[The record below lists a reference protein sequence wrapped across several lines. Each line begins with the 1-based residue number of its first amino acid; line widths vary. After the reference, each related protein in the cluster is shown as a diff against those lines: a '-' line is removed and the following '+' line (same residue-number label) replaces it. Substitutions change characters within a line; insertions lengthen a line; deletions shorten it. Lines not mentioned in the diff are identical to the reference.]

1 MKKKVYLHVGFHK
14 TGTTAIQEALFTHS
28 DQLRILGIN
37 YATKKGKANHREA
50 WALSE
55 RYWGWK
61 KRGGEQT
68 SIVEWQKRV
77 KNLKAQK
84 IDSVVSSEFFSE
96 INDDQ
101 LNLMAND
108 LKDFEVEIIF
118 TIRPLAKLLGSSYQ
132 QYLKYGIKASYEE
145 WLDDIF
151 HNSEKPKF
159 TPTFWKRHRHEEVM
173 SRWANA
179 FGNQKIHLVVVDESE
194 PDLLYDSFNKI
205 LKLPAGTLKEVK
217 GLGSNRSLN
226 YPEIALLLAI
236 NKAFPKDRAWSD
248 YEVFIREGSIRHL
261 TNQIQL
267 AGLGTKLLTPQWAV
281 DEAAKLSSNSIAKIN
296 DLGIIIYGDLNK
308 LSSTEIPIGTNGE
321 ISEISIDIAVNAL
334 LAFEK
339 SEVIEKYSTK
349 EIFIEAVKRLKR
361 IVRKFLKLT

>member
-14 TGTTAIQEALFTHS
+14 TGTTAIQESLFSHS
-28 DQLRILGIN
+28 DQLTNLGIN
-37 YATKKGKANHREA
+37 YATNNRKANHRDA

-61 KRGGEQT
+61 KRGGKKT
-68 SIVEWQKRV
+68 SIVQWEKRV
-77 KNLKAQK
+77 KYLKSQK
-84 IDSVVSSEFFSE
+84 INSVISSEFFSE

-108 LKDFEVEIIF
+108 LRDFDVEVIF

-145 WLDDIF
+145 WLEDIF

-159 TPTFWKRHRHEEVM
+159 SPTFWKRHRHDEVI
-173 SRWANA
+173 SRWAKV

-194 PDLLYDSFNKI
+194 PDVLYDSFNKI

-217 GLGSNRSLN
+217 GSGSNRSLN
-226 YPEIALLLAI
+226 HPEIALLLAI

-248 YEVFIREGSIRHL
+248 YAMFIRDGSIKNL
-261 TNQIQL
+261 TNQVQL
-267 AGLGTKLLTPQWAV
+267 AELGTKLLTPQWAV
-281 DEAAKLSSNSIAKIN
+281 DEAAKLSSSSIAKIT
-296 DLGIIIYGDLNK
+296 DLKIKIYGDLSK
-308 LSSTEIPIGTNGE
+308 LNSTAIPVGANSE
-321 ISEISIDIAVNAL
+321 ISEIPIDIAVNAL
-334 LAFEK
+334 LAFNK
-339 SEVIEKYSTK
+339 SRVIKKYSSK
-349 EIFIEAVKRLKR
+349 EIFNEAIKRLKR
-361 IVRKFLKLT
+361 IIRKFLRLT

>member
-108 LKDFEVEIIF
+108 LKDFDVEIIF

-145 WLDDIF
+145 WLEDIF

-321 ISEISIDIAVNAL
+321 ISEISIDIALNAL

>member
-108 LKDFEVEIIF
+108 LKDFDVEIIF
-118 TIRPLAKLLGSSYQ
+118 TIRPLTKLLGSSYQ

-145 WLDDIF
+145 WLEDIF

>member
-108 LKDFEVEIIF
+108 LKDFDVEIIF

-145 WLDDIF
+145 WLEDIF

-308 LSSTEIPIGTNGE
+308 LSSTEIPIGPNGE

>member
-28 DQLRILGIN
+28 DQLRILGID

-108 LKDFEVEIIF
+108 LKDFDVEIIF

-145 WLDDIF
+145 WLEDIF

>member
-108 LKDFEVEIIF
+108 LKDFDVEIIF

-145 WLDDIF
+145 WLEDIF

-236 NKAFPKDRAWSD
+236 NKAFPKDRAWND

-308 LSSTEIPIGTNGE
+308 LSSTEIPIGPNGE

-361 IVRKFLKLT
+361 IVRKYLKLT

>member
-145 WLDDIF
+145 WLEDIF

>member
-108 LKDFEVEIIF
+108 LKDFDVEIIF

-145 WLDDIF
+145 WLEDIF

>member
-1 MKKKVYLHVGFHK
+1 MSKKVFIHVGFHK
-14 TGTTAIQEALFTHS
+14 TGTTAIQESLFTHA
-28 DQLRILGIN
+28 DQLRVLGIN
-37 YATKKGKANHREA
+37 YATNKGKANHREA

-61 KRGGEQT
+61 KRGGEKT
-68 SIVEWQKRV
+68 SIVEWNKRV
-77 KNLKAQK
+77 KNIRAQK
-84 IDSVVSSEFFSE
+84 IDSVISSEFFSE
-96 INDDQ
+96 LNENQ
-101 LNLMAND
+101 LNRMATD
-108 LKDFEVEIIF
+108 LKDFDVKVIF

-159 TPTFWKRHRHEEVM
+159 TPTFWKRHRHDEVI

-179 FGNQKIHLVVVDESE
+179 FGNKKIHLVVVDESE
-194 PDLLYDSFNKI
+194 PDFLYEAFNMI
-205 LKLPAGTLKEVK
+205 LNLPAGTLKKVQ

-226 YPEIALLLAI
+226 YPEVALLLAI
-236 NKAFPKDRAWSD
+236 NKAFPKDRAWND

-261 TNQIQL
+261 TNQIPL

-281 DEAAKLSSNSIAKIN
+281 DESAKLASQSIERIT
-296 DLGIIIYGDLNK
+296 DLGIKIYGDLDK
-308 LSSTEIPIGTNGE
+308 LNSTEIAIGTNGE
-321 ISEISIDIAVNAL
+321 ISEIPIDIAVNAL

-339 SEVIEKYSTK
+339 SKVLKKYSTK
-349 EIFIEAVKRLKR
+349 EIFDEAIKRLKQ
-361 IVRKFLKLT
+361 IIRKFLKLT

>member
-145 WLDDIF
+145 WLEDIF

-308 LSSTEIPIGTNGE
+308 LSSTEIPIGPNGE

>member
-14 TGTTAIQEALFTHS
+14 TGTTAIQESLFSHS

-77 KNLKAQK
+77 KDLKSQK

-108 LKDFEVEIIF
+108 LKDFDVEVIF

-145 WLDDIF
+145 WLEDIF

-159 TPTFWKRHRHEEVM
+159 TPTFWKRHRHEEVI

-226 YPEIALLLAI
+226 YPEISLLLAI
-236 NKAFPKDRAWSD
+236 NKAFPKDRTWSD

-267 AGLGTKLLTPQWAV
+267 GGLGTKLLTPQWAV
-281 DEAAKLSSNSIAKIN
+281 DEVAILSSDSIAKIS
-296 DLGIIIYGDLNK
+296 DLGIIIYGDLDK
-308 LSSTEIPIGTNGE
+308 LNSTEILIGTNGKISEIPIG
-321 ISEISIDIAVNAL
+321 IAVNAL
-334 LAFEK
+334 LAFDK
-339 SEVIEKYSTK
+339 SKVINKYSTQ
-349 EIFIEAVKRLKR
+349 EIFDEAVKRLKR

>member
-108 LKDFEVEIIF
+108 LKDFDVEIIF

-145 WLDDIF
+145 WLEDIF

-226 YPEIALLLAI
+226 YPEIALLSAI

-308 LSSTEIPIGTNGE
+308 LSSTEIPIGPNGE

>member
-1 MKKKVYLHVGFHK
+1 
-14 TGTTAIQEALFTHS
+14 
-28 DQLRILGIN
+28 
-37 YATKKGKANHREA
+37 
-50 WALSE
+50 
-55 RYWGWK
+55 
-61 KRGGEQT
+61 
-68 SIVEWQKRV
+68 
-77 KNLKAQK
+77 
-84 IDSVVSSEFFSE
+84 
-96 INDDQ
+96 
-101 LNLMAND
+101 MAND
-108 LKDFEVEIIF
+108 LKDFDVEIIF
-118 TIRPLAKLLGSSYQ
+118 TIRPLTKLLGSSYQ

-361 IVRKFLKLT
+361 IVRKYLKLT

>member
-14 TGTTAIQEALFTHS
+14 TGTTAIQESLYSHS
-28 DQLRILGIN
+28 DQLRNLGIS
-37 YATKKGKANHREA
+37 YTTKKGKANHREA

-61 KRGGEQT
+61 KRGGEKT
-68 SIVEWQKRV
+68 SIVEWKKRV
-77 KNLKAQK
+77 RYLKAQK
-84 IDSVVSSEFFSE
+84 IDSVLSSEFFSE

-108 LKDFEVEIIF
+108 LKDFDVEVIF

-145 WLDDIF
+145 WLEDIF

-159 TPTFWKRHRHEEVM
+159 TPTFWARHRHEEVI
-173 SRWANA
+173 SRWAKA

-217 GLGSNRSLN
+217 GSGSNRSLN

-248 YEVFIREGSIRHL
+248 YEIFIREGSIRHL
-261 TNQIQL
+261 TNQVQL
-267 AGLGTKLLTPQWAV
+267 AELGTRLLTPQWAV
-281 DEAAKLSSNSIAKIN
+281 DEAAKLSSSSIAKIT
-296 DLGIIIYGDLNK
+296 DLEIKIYGDLSK
-308 LSSTEIPIGTNGE
+308 LNSTEISIGVNSE
-321 ISEISIDIAVNAL
+321 ISEIPMDIAVNAL
-334 LAFEK
+334 LAFDK
-339 SEVIEKYSTK
+339 SGVIKKYSSK
-349 EIFIEAVKRLKR
+349 EIFNEAIKRLKR
-361 IVRKFLKLT
+361 IVKKFLKLT

>member
-14 TGTTAIQEALFTHS
+14 TGTTAIQEALFAHS

-77 KNLKAQK
+77 KNLKDQK
-84 IDSVVSSEFFSE
+84 IDSVISSEFFSE

-108 LKDFEVEIIF
+108 LKGFDVEVIF
-118 TIRPLAKLLGSSYQ
+118 TIRPLAKILGSSYQ

-145 WLDDIF
+145 WLEDIF

-159 TPTFWKRHRHEEVM
+159 TPTFWKRHRHEEVI

-179 FGNQKIHLVVVDESE
+179 FGNQNIHLVVVDESE
-194 PDLLYDSFNKI
+194 PDLLYDAFNKI

-296 DLGIIIYGDLNK
+296 DLGIIIYGDLDK
-308 LSSTEIPIGTNGE
+308 LNSTEIPIGTNGE
-321 ISEISIDIAVNAL
+321 ISEIPIDIAVNAL
-334 LAFEK
+334 LAFDK
-339 SEVIEKYSTK
+339 SKVINKYSTR
-349 EIFIEAVKRLKR
+349 EIFDEVVKRLKR

>member
-37 YATKKGKANHREA
+37 YATKKEKANHREA

-61 KRGGEQT
+61 KRGGEKT
-68 SIVEWQKRV
+68 SIVEWKKRV

-84 IDSVVSSEFFSE
+84 INSVVSSEFFSE
-96 INDDQ
+96 INDNQ
-101 LNLMAND
+101 LNLMAKD
-108 LKDFEVEIIF
+108 LKDFDVEIIF

-159 TPTFWKRHRHEEVM
+159 TPTFWMRHRHEEVI

-179 FGNQKIHLVVVDESE
+179 FGNKKIHLVVVDESE
-194 PDLLYDSFNKI
+194 PDFLYDAFNMI
-205 LKLPAGTLKEVK
+205 LKLPAGTLKEVQ

-226 YPEIALLLAI
+226 YPEVALLLAI
-236 NKAFPKDRAWSD
+236 NKAFPKDRAWND

-281 DEAAKLSSNSIAKIN
+281 DEAAKLSSSSIAKRN
-296 DLGIIIYGDLNK
+296 DLGIIIYGDLGK
-308 LSSTEIPIGTNGE
+308 LNSTEIPIGTNGE
-321 ISEISIDIAVNAL
+321 ISEIPIDIAVNAL
-334 LAFEK
+334 LAFDK
-339 SEVIEKYSTK
+339 SKVIRKYSTQ
-349 EIFIEAVKRLKR
+349 EIFDEAVKRLKR

>member
-108 LKDFEVEIIF
+108 LKDFDVEIIF

-145 WLDDIF
+145 WLEDIF

-308 LSSTEIPIGTNGE
+308 LSSTEIPIGPNGE
-321 ISEISIDIAVNAL
+321 ISESPIDIAVTAL
-334 LAFEK
+334 VAFDK
-339 SEVIEKYSTK
+339 SKVINKYSTR
-349 EIFIEAVKRLKR
+349 EIFDEVVKRLKR